1 MIITD
6 AGGDAAAVVALA
18 AAEVAVE
25 SVPASFLPHAVR
37 AVVAATAMTNE
48 CLIDY
53 VLHSEVWGPHALTF
67 RRAA

>member
-6 AGGDAAAVVALA
+6 AGGDAAAVVAV

-37 AVVAATAMTNE
+37 TVVAATAMTNE